1 MTGSSSPSFHSCPR
15 RHLRRILAV
24 FGAAGVVTTLLSVPA
39 ATAAPSVKADYPCER
54 YLKAWAGK
62 TVVSRWKF
70 HIDANGR
77 PDRAIA
83 DSLSAGTSPRSQ
95 CETTVGGW
103 GGGGYDGGHL
113 IASTL
118 KGVSKRINLVPM
130 KASINR
136 GIYKKVEGAA
146 KKCLST
152 LGKKDKISYNVSV
165 GYPDPKS
172 VVPRDMTV
180 AMTVKK
186 GTGKKDFKL
195 TIPNQNIS
203 PQKEAALKKQLNN
216 GLKAAGCPTV

>member
-1 MTGSSSPSFHSCPR
+1 M
-15 RHLRRILAV
+15 
-24 FGAAGVVTTLLSVPA
+24 TTLLAVPA
-39 ATAAPSVKADYPCER
+39 ATAAPSAGADYPCDP

-70 HIDANGR
+70 HIDGAGR
-77 PDRAIA
+77 PDRATA
-83 DSLSAGTSPRSQ
+83 DSLSAGNSPRSQ

-136 GIYKKVEGAA
+136 GIYKKTENAA

-152 LGKKDKISYNVSV
+152 LGKKDKLSYNVTV
-165 GYPDPKS
+165 AYPDTKS

-186 GTGKKDFKL
+186 RKGKKDVKL
-195 TIPNQNIS
+195 TIPNQDIT
-203 PQKEAALKKQLNN
+203 PQKETALKKQLNA
-216 GLKAAGCPTV
+216 GLKAAGCPTA